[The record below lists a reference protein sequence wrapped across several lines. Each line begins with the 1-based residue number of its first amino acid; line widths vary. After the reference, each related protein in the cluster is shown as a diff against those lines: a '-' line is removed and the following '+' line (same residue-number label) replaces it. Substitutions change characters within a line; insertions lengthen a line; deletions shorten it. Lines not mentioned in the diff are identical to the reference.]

1 MRHAILD
8 PIGLVMRF
16 VKEVAEE
23 RPPDRRLE
31 IHPDMMLLDAD
42 SKLDSLEL
50 VTIAAG
56 LEEAL
61 QRQLGIEIDLSEV
74 AATRPEHFRT
84 PNTLAGWLA
93 TLHEDRG
100 A

>member
-1 MRHAILD
+1 MANPRLDAIG
-8 PIGLVMRF
+8 IVMRF
-16 VKEVAEE
+16 LKEVADE
-23 RPPDRRLE
+23 RPPQRRLE

-56 LEEAL
+56 IEEAL
-61 QRQLGIEIDLSEV
+61 QRQLGVELDLSEV
-74 AATRPEHFRT
+74 AATQPEHFRT
-84 PNTLAGWLA
+84 PNTLALWLA
-93 TLHEDRG
+93 TVDERHV